1 MHFEPLGAD
10 LLTTLVFLPTLGA
23 LVLALLPGEAK
34 NASKAVG
41 VATSLLT
48 FAVSAVMFRRF
59 DPSAP
64 GIEGFAIDRPWIP
77 RFGVRYQLG
86 VDGLAVA
93 LVLLTTLLTVS
104 VLLVAC
110 GQKIE
115 KLKGYVAAFLV
126 LETGMLGS
134 LVALDMLLFY
144 VFWEVML
151 VPMYFIIGI
160 WGGKRRIYATM
171 KFFLFTM
178 AGSLLMFLAIL
189 YAAGVHSRAT
199 GLQSFSLLDWT
210 RAASSGAWALAPG
223 VEALLFGAFA
233 LAFLVKVPLW
243 PLHTWLPDAHVEAPT
258 GGSVILAGVLLKLG
272 TYGLLRFAWPLFPHA
287 AARYGPLLAVLAL
300 VGIVYG
306 AWVAAAQKDMKK
318 LVAYSSVSHLA
329 LVVLGIVAGT
339 GAALSGAIFQMI
351 GHGLTTGLLFLLV
364 GVLYERRHTREMAD
378 YGGIA
383 SRVPVTTA
391 LFLIATLGSVG
402 LPGLNG
408 FVGEFLIL
416 GGVFQVRIAWAAVAA
431 TGMVL
436 GAIYLLTLV
445 QKVFWG
451 PETVP
456 ANRALTDV
464 NGWELAGAFPIVVLI
479 VLLGIFPRPLLTLV
493 DGSVK
498 ALQKP
503 AAGAAAADSGAGR
516 GGVFFMSPGR
526 TSRPWRPSS
535 SSASPALSSS
545 SSTRSRGPC
554 ARSCPTSRSSRSRS
568 PISRAPTRPGR
579 SSRAPPSPPAS
590 RGTSSSSPSGPS
602 RSRSSAGPPR
612 SSATSAIRASS
623 TRSSCSPRRVSSSW
637 CAGGTFSSSS
647 SASSS
652 CRSACTSSPP
662 GTARC
667 PPRPRPG

>member
-1 MHFEPLGAD
+1 MNFQPLGAD

-23 LVLALLPGEAK
+23 LLLALIPGEAK
-34 NASKAVG
+34 GVSKAVG

-48 FAVSAVMFRRF
+48 FGVSVVMLRRF
-59 DPSAP
+59 DPAAP
-64 GIEGFAIDRPWIP
+64 GIEGFAIDRSWIP

-86 VDGLAVA
+86 VDGLALA

-110 GQKIE
+110 GQKIDR
-115 KLKGYVAAFLV
+115 LKGYVAAFLV

-134 LVALDMLLFY
+134 LVALDLLLFY

-151 VPMYFIIGI
+151 IPMYFIIGI

-171 KFFLFTM
+171 KFFVFTM

-189 YAAGVHSRAT
+189 YAAGVHTKAT
-199 GLQSFSLLDWT
+199 GLQSFSVVDWT
-210 RAASSGAWALAPG
+210 RAVSSGAWMLAPG

-272 TYGLLRFAWPLFPHA
+272 TYGLLRFAWPLFPNA
-287 AARYGPLLAVLAL
+287 AARYGPLLAILAL
-300 VGIVYG
+300 IGVVYG

-378 YGGIA
+378 FGGVA
-383 SRVPVTTA
+383 SRVPVTTT
-391 LFLIATLGSVG
+391 LFLIAALGSVG

-408 FVGEFLIL
+408 FIGEFLIL
-416 GGVFQVRIAWAAVAA
+416 GGVFQVNIAWAAVAA
-431 TGMVL
+431 TGMIL

-451 PETVP
+451 AETVA
-456 ANRALTDV
+456 ANRSLTDI

-479 VLLGIFPRPLLTLV
+479 VLLGVFPRPLLNLV
-493 DGSVK
+493 EGSVK
-498 ALQKP
+498 TLQKP
-503 AAGAAAADSGAGR
+503 AAVSTATAAE
-516 GGVFFMSPGR
+516 
-526 TSRPWRPSS
+526 
-535 SSASPALSSS
+535 
-545 SSTRSRGPC
+545 
-554 ARSCPTSRSSRSRS
+554 ARR
-568 PISRAPTRPGR
+568 
-579 SSRAPPSPPAS
+579 
-590 RGTSSSSPSGPS
+590 
-602 RSRSSAGPPR
+602 
-612 SSATSAIRASS
+612 
-623 TRSSCSPRRVSSSW
+623 
-637 CAGGTFSSSS
+637 
-647 SASSS
+647 
-652 CRSACTSSPP
+652 
-662 GTARC
+662 
-667 PPRPRPG
+667 

>member
-1 MHFEPLGAD
+1 MNLHPLGAD
-10 LLTTLVFLPTLGA
+10 ILTTLVFLPSLGA
-23 LVLALLPGEAK
+23 LVLALLPGESKTAAK
-34 NASKAVG
+34 VVG
-41 VATSLLT
+41 IATSLLT
-48 FAVSAVMFRRF
+48 FAVSVVMFRSF
-59 DPSAP
+59 DAAAP
-64 GIEGFAIDRPWIP
+64 GIAGFAIDRPWIP

-93 LVLLTTLLTVS
+93 LVLLTTVLTVS

-110 GQKIE
+110 GQKIDRF
-115 KLKGYVAAFLV
+115 KGYVAAFLV

-134 LVALDMLLFY
+134 LVALDVLLFY

-178 AGSLLMFLAIL
+178 AGSLLMFIAIL

-199 GLQSFSLLDWT
+199 GLQSFSLADWT
-210 RAASSGAWALAPG
+210 RAAASGAWGLAPG

-258 GGSVILAGVLLKLG
+258 GGSIILAGVLLKLG

-287 AARYGPLLAVLAL
+287 AARYGPFIAVLAL
-300 VGIVYG
+300 IGIVYG

-378 YGGIA
+378 YGGVA
-383 SRVPVTTA
+383 ARVPVTTA
-391 LFLIATLGSVG
+391 LFIIATLGSVG

-408 FVGEFLIL
+408 FIGEFLIL
-416 GGVFQVRIAWAAVAA
+416 GGVFQVSIAWAAIAA

-456 ANRALTDV
+456 ANRALTDI
-464 NGWELAGAFPIVVLI
+464 NGWELAGAFPLIVLI
-479 VLLGIFPRPLLTLV
+479 VLLGVFPRPLLTLV

-498 ALQKP
+498 SLQKP
-503 AAGAAAADSGAGR
+503 AAAATAAAVEAGR
-516 GGVFFMSPGR
+516 
-526 TSRPWRPSS
+526 
-535 SSASPALSSS
+535 
-545 SSTRSRGPC
+545 
-554 ARSCPTSRSSRSRS
+554 
-568 PISRAPTRPGR
+568 
-579 SSRAPPSPPAS
+579 
-590 RGTSSSSPSGPS
+590 
-602 RSRSSAGPPR
+602 
-612 SSATSAIRASS
+612 
-623 TRSSCSPRRVSSSW
+623 
-637 CAGGTFSSSS
+637 
-647 SASSS
+647 
-652 CRSACTSSPP
+652 
-662 GTARC
+662 
-667 PPRPRPG
+667 

>member
-1 MHFEPLGAD
+1 MSFQPLGAD

-23 LVLALLPGEAK
+23 LVLALVPGEGKTAAK
-34 NASKAVG
+34 VVG
-41 VATSLLT
+41 VVTSLLT
-48 FAVSAVMFRRF
+48 FFVSVVLWRGF

-64 GIEGFAIDRPWIP
+64 GISGFWIDKPWIA
-77 RFGVRYQLG
+77 RFGIRYQLA

-93 LVLLTTLLTVS
+93 LVVLTTLLTVS
-104 VLLVAC
+104 VLTVAC
-110 GQKIE
+110 GQKID
-115 KLKGYVAAFLV
+115 KLKGYVASFLV

-151 VPMYFIIGI
+151 IPMYFIIGI

-189 YAAGVHSRAT
+189 YAGGVHARAT
-199 GLQSFSLLDWT
+199 GITSFSVLDWT
-210 RAASSGAWALAPG
+210 RAVNSGAWSLAPG

-287 AARYGPLLAVLAL
+287 AARYGPFLAVLAL
-300 VGIVYG
+300 VGVIYG

-339 GAALSGAIFQMI
+339 GAALSGAIFQMV

-364 GVLYERRHTREMAD
+364 GVLYERRHTREMSD
-378 YGGIA
+378 YGGVA
-383 SRVPVTTA
+383 ARVPVTTT
-391 LFLIATLGSVG
+391 LFIIAMLGSVG

-408 FVGEFLIL
+408 FIGEFLIL
-416 GGVFQVRIAWAAVAA
+416 GGVFQVNVAWAAVAA
-431 TGMVL
+431 TGMIL

-456 ANRALTDV
+456 ANRGLTDI
-464 NGWELAGAFPIVVLI
+464 NAWELAGAFPIIVLI
-479 VLLGIFPRPLLTLV
+479 VLLGVFPRPLLNLV
-493 DGSVK
+493 DGSVR
-498 ALQKP
+498 ALQKAP
-503 AAGAAAADSGAGR
+503 VAAAAEAHR
-516 GGVFFMSPGR
+516 
-526 TSRPWRPSS
+526 
-535 SSASPALSSS
+535 
-545 SSTRSRGPC
+545 
-554 ARSCPTSRSSRSRS
+554 
-568 PISRAPTRPGR
+568 
-579 SSRAPPSPPAS
+579 
-590 RGTSSSSPSGPS
+590 
-602 RSRSSAGPPR
+602 
-612 SSATSAIRASS
+612 
-623 TRSSCSPRRVSSSW
+623 
-637 CAGGTFSSSS
+637 
-647 SASSS
+647 
-652 CRSACTSSPP
+652 
-662 GTARC
+662 
-667 PPRPRPG
+667 